1 MTYQLPLLT
10 IILQHVL
17 VGGDDD
23 LSTSSGDDLSS
34 SGEGTEE
41 ASEIELAYAHALGE
55 SVASYFLGKR
65 LIFQTIYGGILAWHE
80 NISLD
85 QFLGYFFDDITTQM
99 IDDVVRR
106 ALIATD
112 FDSMDITQEIM
123 DDLLDH
129 IGNVFELMAENPND
143 PKDIAATNILWDL
156 ERLLAKALKE
166 GCDDVIK
173 KSLEEEFFYDGFFD
187 SFSEDFD
194 LLYLENYDYNYLYG
208 AIINA
213 EGYEGSEYDYEDNDS
228 EDRSDYSTDGHE
240 EDGTDKAND
249 LFINQDFGEDVETL
263 FK

>member
-23 LSTSSGDDLSS
+23 LSGSGK
-34 SGEGTEE
+34 GTEE

-85 QFLGYFFDDITTQM
+85 QFLADFFNDITTQM

-143 PKDIAATNILWDL
+143 PKILL
-156 ERLLAKALKE
+156 PQTFYGILK
-166 GCDDVIK
+166 
-173 KSLEEEFFYDGFFD
+173 GFWQK
-187 SFSEDFD
+187 
-194 LLYLENYDYNYLYG
+194 L
-208 AIINA
+208 
-213 EGYEGSEYDYEDNDS
+213 
-228 EDRSDYSTDGHE
+228 
-240 EDGTDKAND
+240 
-249 LFINQDFGEDVETL
+249 
-263 FK
+263 